1 MKHVSISDQAR
12 RAAEAFHK
20 IHRIHEMHESRR
32 EPLPHAQVAQ
42 FAGLLQRTIGL
53 DPVSIGEKAIERAVS
68 DRFAAW
74 LAAGADGLD
83 ESRASIDAF
92 WLVVNGMPAQLQALI
107 EAVVVPET
115 WFFRDAEA
123 FNALAKLARVRL
135 LDQPFKP
142 VRILSMPCSTGEE
155 AYTAAMAMLDAGI
168 APERFSIDAIDISGR
183 ALDVARQAHY
193 GGNAFRSRALGFRER
208 FFAQAGDQW
217 RLLPQV
223 TERVQFRQ
231 ANLLTLDSQA
241 FEPFDFVFCRNVLIY
256 FGRQSQHTAMRVLDG
271 LLAPGGTLFVGP
283 AETGLMMR
291 EGMASAKLALA
302 FAFRR
307 PEGGLGDKLA
317 DGARPTLTGERG
329 WGEQGL
335 GVRPRA
341 LFAAIASAERAME
354 IAARAATPKAPVAAS
369 SPANMVG
376 HRAVSAMNLIDA
388 PGRSFSFGSPAVSAP
403 RAASEATANAQA
415 AAKPGTL
422 KQARALADTGALL
435 EAGDIARSYLNA
447 HPASADAYYLL
458 GVIADARGEQSDAR
472 GFYKRALYLDPGHG
486 EALTH
491 LAAVL
496 GLEGDRAGAQ
506 LLLAR
511 AERAERA
518 SRGRHE

>member
-1 MKHVSISDQAR
+1 MKHVAISDQAR
-12 RAAEAFHK
+12 RAAEVFHK
-20 IHRIHEMHESRR
+20 THAMHESRR
-32 EPLPHAQVAQ
+32 EPLPHVQVVQ

-53 DPVSIGEKAIERAVS
+53 DPASIGEKAIERAVS

-74 LAAGADGLD
+74 RAAGADGLD
-83 ESRASIDAF
+83 ESRASIEAF
-92 WLVVNGMPAQLQALI
+92 WRVVNSVPAQLQALI
-107 EAVVVPET
+107 EAAVVPET

-123 FNALAKLARVRL
+123 FNALVKLARVRL

-183 ALDVARQAHY
+183 ALDVARHAHY

-217 RLLPQV
+217 RLLPEV
-223 TERVQFRQ
+223 TERVRLRQ
-231 ANLLTLDSQA
+231 ANLLTLDPQT

-256 FGRQSQHTAMRVLDG
+256 FGRQTQHSAMRVLDG

-291 EGMASAKLALA
+291 EGMASAKLVLA

-307 PEGGLGDKLA
+307 PEGGPGDKLA
-317 DGARPTLTGERG
+317 VGARPTLAGEHSLSSS
-329 WGEQGL
+329 EQGL

-341 LFAAIASAERAME
+341 LFAAVASAERAME
-354 IAARAATPKAPVAAS
+354 LAARAATPKVPVAAS
-369 SPANMVG
+369 IPVNTFG
-376 HRAVSAMNLIDA
+376 HRAVPASNLNDA
-388 PGRSFSFGSPAVSAP
+388 PGRSFSLGLPVASAP
-403 RAASEATANAQA
+403 HTAPDMAASAQA

-422 KQARALADTGALL
+422 KQAQALADAGALP
-435 EAGDIARSYLNA
+435 EAADIARTYLNA

-458 GVIADARGEQSDAR
+458 GVIADARGERSEAR

-496 GLEGDRAGAQ
+496 GLEGDRAGSQ

-518 SRGRHE
+518 SGGRRE

>member
-1 MKHVSISDQAR
+1 MKHVSISDHAR

-20 IHRIHEMHESRR
+20 LHAMHESRR
-32 EPLPHAQVAQ
+32 EPLPHAQVMQ

-53 DPVSIGEKAIERAVS
+53 DPASIGEKAIERAVS

-74 LAAGADGLD
+74 CAAGADGLD
-83 ESRASIDAF
+83 ESRASIEAF
-92 WLVVNGMPAQLQALI
+92 WLVVNGVPAQLQALI

-123 FNALAKLARVRL
+123 FNALAKLARGRL

-183 ALDVARQAHY
+183 ALDVARHAHY

-217 RLLPQV
+217 RLLPAV

-231 ANLLTLDSQA
+231 ANLLTLDPQT

-256 FGRQSQHTAMRVLDG
+256 FGRQTQHTAMRVLDG
-271 LLAPGGTLFVGP
+271 LLGPGGTLFVGP

-291 EGMASAKLALA
+291 EGMASAKLVLA

-307 PEGGLGDKLA
+307 PEEGLGDKLA
-317 DGARPTLTGERG
+317 AGAPPTLTGERG
-329 WGEQGL
+329 WDEQGL

-354 IAARAATPKAPVAAS
+354 FAARAATLKAPAAGS
-369 SPANMVG
+369 SPANTFG
-376 HRAVSAMNLIDA
+376 HRAVSATNLIDA
-388 PGRSFSFGSPAVSAP
+388 PGPSFSFGLPAASAS
-403 RAASEATANAQA
+403 RAAPDTAANAQA

-422 KQARALADTGALL
+422 KQAHALADAGALVD
-435 EAGDIARSYLNA
+435 AADIARTYLNA

-458 GVIADARGEQSDAR
+458 GVIADARGEQSEAR

-518 SRGRHE
+518 LRGRHE